1 MIIAFLSAIAGLPT
15 FIVWGGIFCLQ
26 IVSHIPLFSI
36 DLPLNELKF
45 FVFLK
50 RIVSFDLFQEN
61 PLVGMGF
68 TETKPLNQNFAR
80 LGYTSSNFFENLG
93 ALSLFTILL
102 PVVLLFLKLCVSSTK
117 FCKLACITKV
127 NKFFSWALIWNICA
141 QFFLLSLI
149 ELLIATFIGL
159 KLPSDLKGNA
169 NSHDK
174 VAIVSAYLCLIEL
187 GLFMLYVFYYAG
199 PKNADMTHV
208 SE

>member
-1 MIIAFLSAIAGLPT
+1 M
-15 FIVWGGIFCLQ
+15 
-26 IVSHIPLFSI
+26 SHIPLFSV

-45 FVFLK
+45 LVFLK
-50 RIVSFDLFQEN
+50 RIVSFDLFDQN
-61 PLVGMGF
+61 PLLGMGF

-80 LGYTSSNFFENLG
+80 LGYTSSNLFENLG
-93 ALSLFTILL
+93 TLPLFTTSL
-102 PVVLLFLKLCVSSTK
+102 PVFLLFLKLCVSSTK
-117 FCKLACITKV
+117 CCKLKCSTQM
-127 NKFFSWALIWNICA
+127 NRFFSWALIWNICA

-149 ELLIATFIGL
+149 ELLIAAFIGL
-159 KLPSDLKGNA
+159 KLSSDLKGNV